1 MDILISISGVQ
12 YPKNI
17 LKISKKGKLHL
28 SISIIINCCP
38 NGAPMLEPLQ
48 RVSVNQHINGRPFN
62 YWHTPSLLPM
72 NHYQPNITIS
82 LPKSFHLFCL
92 VNFVQKNLHFP
103 FQSKSVS
110 TQIRPCKNL
119 LKLEIHMPVT
129 VCVFLWI
136 NHVKCALIFGG
147 HQLTKLQSSTEKK
160 SKKRY

>member
-12 YPKNI
+12 YPKKHIENI
-17 LKISKKGKLHL
+17 KKGKLHL
-28 SISIIINCCP
+28 NISIIITCCP

-62 YWHTPSLLPM
+62 YWHTPPLLPM

-103 FQSKSVS
+103 FQSK
-110 TQIRPCKNL
+110 ICKNL

-129 VCVFLWI
+129 VCVFL
-136 NHVKCALIFGG
+136 
-147 HQLTKLQSSTEKK
+147 
-160 SKKRY
+160 